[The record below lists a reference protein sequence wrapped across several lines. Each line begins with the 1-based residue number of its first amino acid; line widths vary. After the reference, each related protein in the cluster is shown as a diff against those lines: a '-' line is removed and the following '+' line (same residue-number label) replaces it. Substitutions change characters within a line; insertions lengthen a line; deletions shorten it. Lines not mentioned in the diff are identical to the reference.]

1 MAHPSTPT
9 HPKFSNGLRPALWLA
24 MAEHVV
30 SIEIHNAVNGEQ
42 LVLGLSISNRC
53 QFAGSQQLAI
63 AQDRKI
69 IIIY

>member
-1 MAHPSTPT
+1 
-9 HPKFSNGLRPALWLA
+9 

-30 SIEIHNAVNGEQ
+30 SIEINNAVNGEQ
-42 LVLGLSISNRC
+42 LVLGLSISDRC